1 MAFYTHNK
9 LLKKKLKLQLFARF
23 CVNEEVFG
31 AAPTYLF
38 VKFSRKY
45 NNNKK
50 SKWWNKKQIEKPF
63 KEKQNFII
71 GEKRAKFVTMEG

>member
-9 LLKKKLKLQLFARF
+9 LLQKKLKLQLFARF

-50 SKWWNKKQIEKPF
+50 VNGEIKIRSKLKSHSKKNRIL
-63 KEKQNFII
+63 
-71 GEKRAKFVTMEG
+71 

>member
-9 LLKKKLKLQLFARF
+9 LLKKKLKFQLFARF

-50 SKWWNKKQIEKPF
+50 K
-63 KEKQNFII
+63 
-71 GEKRAKFVTMEG
+71 